1 MRQDKMR
8 CIDLDLSLFYYVQSW
23 SFARLARYL
32 GLSIFLMAA
41 RFPLQQTD
49 IEYCIDDTCR
59 NLAPCQIVALYFIIT
74 S

>member
-49 IEYCIDDTCR
+49 IEYCIDDTYMQKPSAMSNCST
-59 NLAPCQIVALYFIIT
+59 VFYYY
-74 S
+74 